1 MKISGR
7 TRVCGLI
14 GDPVEHSLSP
24 SIQNAAFRS
33 LGLDYVYVVLRVS
46 KESLEDAILGM
57 RGLGFRGLNVTMPHK
72 IDVTRHLDELDETA
86 KNVGSVNTILNRNGL
101 LIGYTTDGIGA
112 LRALR
117 YNGVDPSGKK
127 IVLLGAG
134 GASRS
139 VSFTLAKEA
148 SEIVIL
154 NRTVEKAERLAN
166 DLTFVLGDG
175 AKVRAEGL
183 SDGNLKKELVDA
195 DVLVNATSVGMHPK
209 EEETPVDR
217 HFLRPKLVVFDL
229 VYEPFETRLL
239 REAREVGA
247 RTLDGLAMLVHQGA
261 ASIEIWTGVS
271 APTEVM
277 MKAALE
283 GLAEAKR

>member
-72 IDVTRHLDELDETA
+72 IDVIRHLDELDETA
-86 KNVGSVNTILNRNGL
+86 RNVGSVNTILNRNGL

-117 YNGVDPSGKK
+117 HNGVDPSGKK

-148 SEIVIL
+148 SEIIIL

-166 DLTFVLGDG
+166 DLTFLLGDE

-183 SDGNLKKELVDA
+183 SDGNLRKESMDA
-195 DVLVNATSVGMHPK
+195 DILVNATSIGMHPK

-217 HFLRPKLVVFDL
+217 HFLRSKLVVFDL

-247 RTLDGLAMLVHQGA
+247 RTLDGLTMLVHQGA
-261 ASIEIWTGVS
+261 ASFEIWTGVS
-271 APTEVM
+271 APIEVL
-277 MKAALE
+277 MKAALG